1 MGLRCL
7 RLSVTLVAALGTT
20 LNDDECDSWEGGKHD
35 CALHALQTSTARLR
49 KIEPVESQQLSLA
62 RSYYGLTMCFKS

>member
-20 LNDDECDSWEGGKHD
+20 LNDDECDSWEEGGKHD
-35 CALHALQTSTARLR
+35 CALHALQTATARLR
-49 KIEPVESQQLSLA
+49 KIEPAESQQLSLA
-62 RSYYGLTMCFKS
+62 GSYYVFQV